1 MLQRHYLGVVRAR
14 WLSESFAYNHTIADD
29 NRPNGRVGADMAQ
42 SLPGQ
47 RESTLHVVH
56 RGLTLLKVPV

>member
-1 MLQRHYLGVVRAR
+1 MLQRYYLGVVRAR
-14 WLSESFAYNHTIADD
+14 WLSESFTYNYTIADEY
-29 NRPNGRVGADMAQ
+29 RPNSGVGADMAQ

-56 RGLTLLKVPV
+56 RG